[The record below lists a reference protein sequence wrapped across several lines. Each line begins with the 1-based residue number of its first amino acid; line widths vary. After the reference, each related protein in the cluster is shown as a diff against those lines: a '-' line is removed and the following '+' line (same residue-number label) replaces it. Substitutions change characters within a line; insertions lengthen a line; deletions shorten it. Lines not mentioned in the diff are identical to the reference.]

1 MILNSCTLRDWQCTM
16 KTTEMLFYILIMLY
30 VITVRV
36 NSDYVSMSVYSDDLF
51 SLDTANT
58 IRATSR
64 SGIIKRATLDVRS
77 RSSAVE
83 KTLNSLR
90 REERA
95 ANMYYVVR
103 T

>member
-1 MILNSCTLRDWQCTM
+1 M

-36 NSDYVSMSVYSDDLF
+36 NSDYVSMSVLYSDDLF
-51 SLDTANT
+51 SLETANT
-58 IRATSR
+58 VRAASR
-64 SGIIKRATLDVRS
+64 SGVIKRATLDVRS
-77 RSSAVE
+77 RPSAVE